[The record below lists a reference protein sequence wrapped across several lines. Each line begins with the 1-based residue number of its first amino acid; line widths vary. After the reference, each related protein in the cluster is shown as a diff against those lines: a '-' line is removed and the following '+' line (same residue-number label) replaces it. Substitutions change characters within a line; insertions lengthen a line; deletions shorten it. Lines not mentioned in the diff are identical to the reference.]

1 MFNSLEIM
9 NPLHILNLIKL
20 SVFIFFALFAISY
33 GENEFGS
40 CGATP
45 VFSYEI
51 DIDKVTPD
59 SLDSV
64 IAYNKSLA
72 STNSATPTT
81 FFSNGLTSF
90 TW

>member
-1 MFNSLEIM
+1 MTQRESNYQVINMCDFC
-9 NPLHILNLIKL
+9 
-20 SVFIFFALFAISY
+20 
-33 GENEFGS
+33 ENEFGS

-64 IAYNKSLA
+64 IACIKYENPVTA
-72 STNSATPTT
+72 VMMNSY
-81 FFSNGLTSF
+81 
-90 TW
+90 